1 MSTEHSNL
9 LIDCLYTLQTLA
21 ANPAFADDA
30 PEFNEGGCGYEAI
43 QAIQAQL
50 SELHQ
55 FKSSLISGITRV
67 RGVERADS

>member
-1 MSTEHSNL
+1 MPTERETV
-9 LIDCLYTLQTLA
+9 LIDCLHTLQVLSR
-21 ANPAFADDA
+21 NPAFADDA